1 MSSAEVSAPRYP
13 KTHNNKLAGS
23 LKNAETFDKMVHF
36 VDTRKGPAPFGA
48 AFRGLGQG
56 KLSTK

>member
-1 MSSAEVSAPRYP
+1 VLVCVLKIIKRLD
-13 KTHNNKLAGS
+13 NKIAAS
-23 LKNAETFDKMVHF
+23 VKKNVETFDKMAHF